1 MAEPF
6 QFDWTTAVPV
16 DDEPQPS
23 APSTPTPPESIDAVM
38 SATPFG
44 AQNMPQSQ
52 QGPVDAYGEFDWKTA
67 EPLDGGFDP
76 STAREATPAENAEFY
91 EQVNSTAYLPTKDE
105 WRWRE
110 NFRKQRD
117 DKVTRFIE
125 GGKAMAGGLVQ
136 AAAATAFAPFDFLRR
151 GTVAY
156 DEWVNSSAE
165 GVRQTGIATA
175 ELWSWAGDVIADRG
189 KEIERNAALDAKL
202 RQQLASENR
211 FTGNAETDGQVFLQ
225 AREAAMAS
233 GFYDKTPEELTE
245 DEDTQYQRFI
255 RDRSFQQQA
264 ENITETNIGT
274 LPDGRAEMGID
285 ESKLN
290 PGLVTTTQLIADP
303 LNIAA
308 GGLGIFSKVR
318 PLRRAAVLAGKPLEL
333 GGKAAGAAAQKADE
347 LYAGV
352 VNVIENNTGL
362 TGAQQMSA
370 LQNSIT
376 WKAAAAM
383 ATLKGAGGILRTGQT
398 WMDTGSVFVREAGTG
413 GVGVARVE
421 AASKLRTAPIPE
433 RYRRA
438 YDGFFTSADS
448 TLRRVSE
455 TPGLSP
461 VARRSAATLDRVG
474 ATQAFRVA
482 DDAIGGAL
490 ATTPIAVPLAAIS
503 PEERQPE
510 MLGALMT
517 VGAVGGVVGGK
528 VRRVTESDDALV
540 AKMLAD
546 VETSGGDATSM
557 ANMLSH
563 DKLLRMAQ
571 MQTVMSA
578 KADFVP
584 LRANDYE
591 LNPTVTEHMGKNS
604 RGFYVD
610 ATKGQRP
617 RVFVNLDKLA
627 TGDVVG
633 HEIGHAILKSD
644 ILGGQIKQGMR
655 SVVDAQ
661 YGADGIAS
669 RGREYVKA
677 QLTQEVNHKAT
688 GIEIEVLTPEES
700 QRKAAG
706 VSMDELVADRW
717 KNDPTW
723 RDQQISERVNLLNQE
738 ALGKG
743 EISFDW
749 ARDEI
754 VAETFSGLGKGINVA
769 GLRASG
775 PMGRTLGA
783 MQTAMETMGARFT
796 GSGKLESPNQLF
808 TENPLFDTPQMR
820 KAVNNYVKL
829 YDRYLVG
836 LEKEGKVKQR
846 GRPIAPTGRPEE
858 AARSPHTRTYDNNGV
873 LESEL
878 FIERPDGTRVPKSQ
892 QMIDTQEKARSATL
906 KSINNRTRFVDE
918 NSSEWGARK
927 LSNGR
932 VEVGGPNLPPQFD
945 YFVQVPQW
953 LRAKAREFEAGRA
966 EGRSYLYSNNAIGT
980 RGSGRYKIKNLGNVE
995 AKTGEMVPFGWAIST
1010 ENHLLVKNIDL
1021 NSFRAATMRAIDKG
1035 QLGEFGNNLRT
1046 VEADLKQLMRNHE
1059 EGRPG
1064 ETGLGVTKKNI
1075 LNGLLGTGTV
1085 TQRLNNQAWHTLNN
1099 QGSIRTFRFDRLNYA
1114 DQFDTGYFPH
1124 YQKININALP
1134 DDAGRM
1140 SLDDFMRFDADR
1152 QAAWLNNRAR
1162 ERGYTNSTNWAN
1174 SDEAGFAAA
1183 SDEYRKLFPRPNNN
1197 NRMPSALP
1205 QAGMAMPDGPVVGSR
1220 GMPEDYTNDR
1230 LRKLS
1235 DDYNGNDPNMTD
1247 QDVVEQMRFIIE
1259 DAPAGYFPKSLSD
1272 NIDKALRDIDEQ
1284 YREWGGRDDLRSVER
1299 AVEQAMRF
1307 IEKPRKATGGTRGQ
1321 AMPDVGE
1328 PFAPVRQYNQDLPE
1342 ITSIDISRLRVRD
1355 AGEVR
1360 QLTPERV
1367 EEYRKYLNEPIE
1379 VSVFKRVEGRDS
1391 GELMI
1396 SDGHH
1401 RVAAARALGVTRLPA
1416 RVKAINAFGSQINEL
1431 LADQRVGA
1439 SRGQAM
1445 PDVADVSSGLPR
1457 RSMESRGGAKIDEDG
1472 TVTFQGREP
1481 KDWAPEDFAKFGKE
1495 FGVRN
1500 LGPLSKVS
1508 NIVDELGRPL
1518 AQIPGGL
1525 DGKFTYYDLLWLK
1538 TNAVDVK
1545 SLPVELHGK
1554 LTAKLA
1560 RTMTPERGNDVQK
1573 FNGILFGMLSPN
1585 SPLLPNEFGQAR
1597 MRFESMDDIR
1607 RFAGLLPDNPTK
1619 EQRKAVNQKLKKE
1632 LGFTSAKSGG
1642 LGIGISV
1649 DLSNIVIAAKMF
1661 AKKPDF
1667 FIKKPNESWANFVD
1681 KLTTQVGGL
1690 GTKTASF
1697 GGVWQDPLMAG
1708 ISAMDRHMAR
1718 AFSEEL
1724 LNNPE
1729 IRGRFEGMVVK
1740 RFNDLTAK
1748 SKKTSQ
1754 KADAKIRRA
1763 KTDKAKAK
1771 AIEDKQDAMQ
1781 NLPDPTALKAETLD
1795 DVLGQAEV
1803 FGADRIK
1810 DFVNEAVF
1818 AAMGSRKA
1826 KYLVKGGAVNPKLPE
1841 SLQGVEW
1848 VEQPK
1853 DFQVMSD
1860 AYRLALEINAKRA
1873 KEIGIEVFPSQW
1885 TLWDRIRGRVEP
1897 HEAMFPGLEKLPAL
1911 NDRQLAAAYAANKQ
1925 AGYARNV
1932 KAGQEWKRKSS
1943 LAPSSLAYFTPAVL
1957 AAGAAASATEEQ

>member
-23 APSTPTPPESIDAVM
+23 APSTPTPPESVDAVM

-44 AQNMPQSQ
+44 AQNMPRPQ
-52 QGPVDAYGEFDWKTA
+52 QGPVDAYEEFDWKTA

-76 STAREATPAENAEFY
+76 STAREATPAEDAEFY
-91 EQVNSTAYLPTKDE
+91 EQISNTAYLPTKDE

-117 DKVTRFIE
+117 DKVSRFIE

-151 GTVAY
+151 GTAAY
-156 DEWVNSSAE
+156 NEWVNSSAE

-233 GFYDKTPEELTE
+233 GFYDKTPEELAG

-308 GGLGIFSKVR
+308 GGLGFLGKLR
-318 PLRRAAVLAGKPLEL
+318 PLRRAAALAGKPLEL
-333 GGKAAGAAAQKADE
+333 GGKAAGSAAQKADE

-352 VNVIENNTGL
+352 VNVIEKNTGL
-362 TGAQQMSA
+362 DGAQQMSA
-370 LQNSIT
+370 LQNTVT

-398 WMDTGSVFVREAGTG
+398 WLDTGSIFVREAGTG

-421 AASKLRTAPIPE
+421 AAGKLRTAPIPE

-461 VARRSAATLDRVG
+461 VARRSAATLDRIG

-490 ATTPIAVPLAAIS
+490 ATAPIAVPLAAIS

-510 MLGALMT
+510 MLGGLMT

-546 VETSGGDATSM
+546 VEISGGDATSM

-584 LRANDYE
+584 LRAKDYE
-591 LNPTVTEHMGKNS
+591 LNPTVNEHMGKNS

-661 YGADGIAS
+661 YGADGIAA

-677 QLTQEVNHKAT
+677 QLTQEVNHRAT

-706 VSMDELVADRW
+706 ASMDELVADRW
-717 KNDPTW
+717 KNNPTW
-723 RDQQISERVNLLNQE
+723 REQQINERVDLLNQE
-738 ALGKG
+738 ALGNG
-743 EISFDW
+743 EMSFDW

-796 GSGKLESPNQLF
+796 GSGRLESPNRLF

-878 FIERPDGTRVPKSQ
+878 FIERPDGTRIPKSQ
-892 QMIDTQEKARSATL
+892 QMIDTQEKARAATL

-918 NSSEWGARK
+918 NSNEWGARK

-932 VEVGGPNLPPQFD
+932 IEVGGPNLPPQFD

-953 LRAKAREFEAGRA
+953 LRDKAREFEAERA
-966 EGRSYLYSNNAIGT
+966 KGRSYLYSYNAIGT
-980 RGSGRYKIKNLGNVE
+980 GEAGSYKIKNLGNVE
-995 AKTGEMVPFGWAIST
+995 AKTGEMVPFGWAVST
-1010 ENHLLVKNIDL
+1010 KNHLLAKVIDL
-1021 NSFRAATMRAIDKG
+1021 NSFRAAAMRAIDKG

-1046 VEADLKQLMRNHE
+1046 VEADLKRLMRNHE

-1075 LNGLLGTGTV
+1075 LNGLLGTGTP
-1085 TQRLNNQAWHTLNN
+1085 TNRASNPAWHTLNN

-1140 SLDDFMRFDADR
+1140 SLDEYMRFDADR
-1152 QAAWLNNRAR
+1152 QVAWLNKRAR

-1183 SDEYRKLFPRPNNN
+1183 SDEYRKLFPRPDNN
-1197 NRMPSALP
+1197 NRMPQALP
-1205 QAGMAMPDGPVVGSR
+1205 RDAMG
-1220 GMPEDYTNDR
+1220 
-1230 LRKLS
+1230 
-1235 DDYNGNDPNMTD
+1235 
-1247 QDVVEQMRFIIE
+1247 
-1259 DAPAGYFPKSLSD
+1259 
-1272 NIDKALRDIDEQ
+1272 
-1284 YREWGGRDDLRSVER
+1284 
-1299 AVEQAMRF
+1299 
-1307 IEKPRKATGGTRGQ
+1307 
-1321 AMPDVGE
+1321 MPDVPANLSTDQILRELEENQGYLGLSTLGMRE
-1328 PFAPVRQYNQDLPE
+1328 GRPVKGGAQRTRELLKRN
-1342 ITSIDISRLRVRD
+1342 T
-1355 AGEVR
+1355 A
-1360 QLTPERV
+1360 
-1367 EEYRKYLNEPIE
+1367 LNE
-1379 VSVFKRVEGRDS
+1379 
-1391 GELMI
+1391 ELRRRGGPQEE
-1396 SDGHH
+1396 SD
-1401 RVAAARALGVTRLPA
+1401 VA
-1416 RVKAINAFGSQINEL
+1416 RVLRQ
-1431 LADQRVGA
+1431 
-1439 SRGQAM
+1439 RGQAM
-1445 PDVADVSSGLPR
+1445 PDVADAGDQGVAMP
-1457 RSMESRGGAKIDEDG
+1457 KG
-1472 TVTFQGREP
+1472 TVTQLTNTARKALPKLPQGAKSVP
-1481 KDWAPEDFAKFGKE
+1481 KLVIKRIEKSDIVVDGGNPKSWKDYADQHLMPLPNIKLDKVKGVSFSKQDIYDVAQTDRARAQANAQQSVQAAALAAADPLKFVDPVGYSEIMRASGVVGDILIPPSGLKLMLTDPAAFVGLLDGGFHGKRTVPGTRAAAMQGLDGVTEMRQLVGGQPSSFNTALHHFWGTLSKQLDVINQEAAWMRLVLDPAIIEAIDMSIAGKFSMQPKAWEALVAKALDGTQGDFRGKGNNAKSNANSFYKALVYHNGRWDEVAALYANNNAIDMRAQFNALGHGKVGMKNKVQGFVGLSFGIKGSVLDRWRFVDLYLPDVMNLTGASTPEQYFKYVGAQKVIPQDPIGIYKNYGTLENSNPAFSLALYNSLDSVAQVAINNSPELRNYLGAHADPGGLHWVTWNSIKNEAVGHSSLDITKNFVRQYGRNGSASDFAKFMRTAEGFVEGSNDAGRITRISLKN
-1495 FGVRN
+1495 GVF
-1500 LGPLSKVS
+1500 SYS
-1508 NIVDELGRPL
+1508 
-1518 AQIPGGL
+1518 
-1525 DGKFTYYDLLWLK
+1525 
-1538 TNAVDVK
+1538 
-1545 SLPVELHGK
+1545 
-1554 LTAKLA
+1554 
-1560 RTMTPERGNDVQK
+1560 
-1573 FNGILFGMLSPN
+1573 
-1585 SPLLPNEFGQAR
+1585 
-1597 MRFESMDDIR
+1597 
-1607 RFAGLLPDNPTK
+1607 
-1619 EQRKAVNQKLKKE
+1619 EQ
-1632 LGFTSAKSGG
+1632 
-1642 LGIGISV
+1642 
-1649 DLSNIVIAAKMF
+1649 
-1661 AKKPDF
+1661 
-1667 FIKKPNESWANFVD
+1667 
-1681 KLTTQVGGL
+1681 
-1690 GTKTASF
+1690 
-1697 GGVWQDPLMAG
+1697 
-1708 ISAMDRHMAR
+1708 
-1718 AFSEEL
+1718 
-1724 LNNPE
+1724 
-1729 IRGRFEGMVVK
+1729 
-1740 RFNDLTAK
+1740 
-1748 SKKTSQ
+1748 
-1754 KADAKIRRA
+1754 
-1763 KTDKAKAK
+1763 
-1771 AIEDKQDAMQ
+1771 
-1781 NLPDPTALKAETLD
+1781 
-1795 DVLGQAEV
+1795 
-1803 FGADRIK
+1803 
-1810 DFVNEAVF
+1810 
-1818 AAMGSRKA
+1818 
-1826 KYLVKGGAVNPKLPE
+1826 
-1841 SLQGVEW
+1841 
-1848 VEQPK
+1848 
-1853 DFQVMSD
+1853 
-1860 AYRLALEINAKRA
+1860 
-1873 KEIGIEVFPSQW
+1873 
-1885 TLWDRIRGRVEP
+1885 
-1897 HEAMFPGLEKLPAL
+1897 
-1911 NDRQLAAAYAANKQ
+1911 
-1925 AGYARNV
+1925 
-1932 KAGQEWKRKSS
+1932 
-1943 LAPSSLAYFTPAVL
+1943 
-1957 AAGAAASATEEQ
+1957 

>member
-16 DDEPQPS
+16 DDEPQPA
-23 APSTPTPPESIDAVM
+23 APSTPTPPESVDAVM

-44 AQNMPQSQ
+44 AQNMPRPQ
-52 QGPVDAYGEFDWKTA
+52 QGPVDAYEEFDWKTA

-76 STAREATPAENAEFY
+76 STAREATPAEDAEFY
-91 EQVNSTAYLPTKDE
+91 EQINNTAYLPTKDE

-125 GGKAMAGGLVQ
+125 GGKAMAGGLIQ

-151 GTVAY
+151 GTAAY

-211 FTGNAETDGQVFLQ
+211 FIGNAETDGQVFLQ

-233 GFYDKTPEELTE
+233 GFYDKTPEELAE

-274 LPDGRAEMGID
+274 LPDGRAEMGIN

-308 GGLGIFSKVR
+308 GGLGFLGKLR
-318 PLRRAAVLAGKPLEL
+318 PLRRAAALAGKPLEL

-347 LYAGV
+347 LYAGIV
-352 VNVIENNTGL
+352 EGIEGATGL
-362 TGAQQMSA
+362 DGAQQMSA

-383 ATLKGAGGILRTGQT
+383 GTLKGAGGILRTGQT
-398 WMDTGSVFVREAGTG
+398 WLDTGSIFVREAGTG

-421 AASKLRTAPIPE
+421 AAGKLRAAPIPE

-474 ATQAFRVA
+474 ATQAFRIA

-510 MLGALMT
+510 MLGGLMT

-546 VETSGGDATSM
+546 VEISGGDATSM

-584 LRANDYE
+584 LRARDYE
-591 LNPTVTEHMGKNS
+591 LNPTVNEHMGKNS

-661 YGADGIAS
+661 YGADGIAA

-677 QLTQEVNHKAT
+677 QLTQEVNHRAT

-706 VSMDELVADRW
+706 ASMDELVADRW
-717 KNDPTW
+717 KNNPTW
-723 RDQQISERVNLLNQE
+723 REQQINERVDLLNQE

-743 EISFDW
+743 ELSFDW

-796 GSGKLESPNQLF
+796 GSGRLESPNRLF

-878 FIERPDGTRVPKSQ
+878 FIERPDGVRVPKSQ
-892 QMIDTQEKARSATL
+892 EMINTQEKARAATL

-918 NSSEWGARK
+918 NSSEWGARR

-953 LRAKAREFEAGRA
+953 LRDKAREFEAERA
-966 EGRSYLYSNNAIGT
+966 TGRSYLYSYNAIGT
-980 RGSGRYKIKNLGNVE
+980 GEAGSYKIKNLGNVE
-995 AKTGEMVPFGWAIST
+995 AKTGEMVPFGWAVST
-1010 ENHLLVKNIDL
+1010 KNHLLAKVIDL
-1021 NSFRAATMRAIDKG
+1021 NSFRAAAMRAIDKG

-1046 VEADLKQLMRNHE
+1046 VEADLKQLMRNYE

-1085 TQRLNNQAWHTLNN
+1085 TQRLNNPAWHTLNN

-1140 SLDDFMRFDADR
+1140 SVDDWMRFDADR
-1152 QAAWLNNRAR
+1152 QQTWLNNRAR
-1162 ERGYTNSTNWAN
+1162 ERGYTNATNWAN

-1183 SDEYRKLFPRPNNN
+1183 SDEYRKLFPRPDNN

-1205 QAGMAMPDGPVVGSR
+1205 QAGMAMPEVPVAGSR

-1235 DDYNGNDPNMTD
+1235 DDYNGGDPNMTD

-1259 DAPAGYFPKSLSD
+1259 DAPAGYFPRSLSD

-1299 AVEQAMRF
+1299 AVEQTMRF

-1321 AMPDVGE
+1321 AMPD
-1328 PFAPVRQYNQDLPE
+1328 
-1342 ITSIDISRLRVRD
+1342 
-1355 AGEVR
+1355 AG
-1360 QLTPERV
+1360 
-1367 EEYRKYLNEPIE
+1367 
-1379 VSVFKRVEGRDS
+1379 
-1391 GELMI
+1391 
-1396 SDGHH
+1396 
-1401 RVAAARALGVTRLPA
+1401 
-1416 RVKAINAFGSQINEL
+1416 
-1431 LADQRVGA
+1431 
-1439 SRGQAM
+1439 
-1445 PDVADVSSGLPR
+1445 DVSSGLPR

-1538 TNAVDVK
+1538 ANPVDVK

-1607 RFAGLLPDNPTK
+1607 RFASLLPDNPTK
-1619 EQRKAVNQKLKKE
+1619 EQRKAVNKKLKKE

-1649 DLSNIVIAAKMF
+1649 DLSNIVMAAKMF
-1661 AKKPDF
+1661 VKKPEF
-1667 FIKKPNESWANFVD
+1667 FVKKPNESWANFVD

-1748 SKKTSQ
+1748 SKKTAQ

-1763 KTDKAKAK
+1763 KTEKARAK

-1795 DVLGQAEV
+1795 DVLGQAEI

-1932 KAGQEWKRKSS
+1932 KAGQEWKRKSGLS
-1943 LAPSSLAYFTPAVL
+1943 PSSLAYFTPAVL
-1957 AAGAAASATEEQ
+1957 AAGVAASATEEQ

>member
-23 APSTPTPPESIDAVM
+23 APSTPTPPESVDAVM

-44 AQNMPQSQ
+44 AQNMPRPQ
-52 QGPVDAYGEFDWKTA
+52 QGPVDAYDEFDWKTA

-76 STAREATPAENAEFY
+76 STAREATPAEDAEFY
-91 EQVNSTAYLPTKDE
+91 EQINNTAYLPTKDE

-117 DKVTRFIE
+117 DKVSRFIE
-125 GGKAMAGGLVQ
+125 GGKAMAGGLIQ
-136 AAAATAFAPFDFLRR
+136 AAAASAFAPFDFLRR

-175 ELWSWAGDVIADRG
+175 ELWSWAGDVISDRS
-189 KEIERNAALDAKL
+189 KEIKRNAALDAKL

-233 GFYDKTPEELTE
+233 GFYDKTPEELAE

-308 GGLGIFSKVR
+308 GGLGFLGKLR
-318 PLRRAAVLAGKPLEL
+318 PLRRAAALAGKPLEL

-347 LYAGV
+347 LYAGIV
-352 VNVIENNTGL
+352 EGIEGATGL
-362 TGAQQMSA
+362 DGAQQMSA
-370 LQNSIT
+370 LQNPIT

-383 ATLKGAGGILRTGQT
+383 GTLKGAGGILRTGQT
-398 WMDTGSVFVREAGTG
+398 WLDTGSIFVREAGTG

-421 AASKLRTAPIPE
+421 AAGKLRTAPIPE

-461 VARRSAATLDRVG
+461 IARRSAATLDRVG

-528 VRRVTESDDALV
+528 VRRVAESDDALV

-546 VETSGGDATSM
+546 VEISGGDATSM

-584 LRANDYE
+584 LRAKDYE
-591 LNPTVTEHMGKNS
+591 LNPTVNEHMGKNS

-677 QLTQEVNHKAT
+677 QLTQEVNHRAT

-706 VSMDELVADRW
+706 ASMDELVADRW
-717 KNDPTW
+717 KNNPTW
-723 RDQQISERVNLLNQE
+723 REQQINERVDLLNQE

-743 EISFDW
+743 ELSFDW

-892 QMIDTQEKARSATL
+892 QMIDTQEKARAATL

-953 LRAKAREFEAGRA
+953 LRDKAREFEAERA
-966 EGRSYLYSNNAIGT
+966 KGRSYLYSYNAIGT
-980 RGSGRYKIKNLGNVE
+980 GEAGSYKIKNLGNVE
-995 AKTGEMVPFGWAIST
+995 AKTGEMVPFGWSVST
-1010 ENHLLVKNIDL
+1010 KNHLLAKVIDL
-1021 NSFRAATMRAIDKG
+1021 NSFRAAAMRAIDKG
-1035 QLGEFGNNLRT
+1035 QLGEFGNNMRT
-1046 VEADLKQLMRNHE
+1046 VEADLKQLMRNYE

-1064 ETGLGVTKKNI
+1064 EAGLGVTKKNI

-1183 SDEYRKLFPRPNNN
+1183 SDEYRKLFPRPDNN

-1205 QAGMAMPDGPVVGSR
+1205 QAGMAMPEAPANLSTDQILRELEENQGYLGLSTLGMREGRPVKGGAQQTRELLKRNTALNEELRRRGGPQEESDVERVLRQR
-1220 GMPEDYTNDR
+1220 GQAMPDVDVQWETYAENLRDDVESWSPARDTGKIDYE
-1230 LRKLS
+1230 
-1235 DDYNGNDPNMTD
+1235 M
-1247 QDVVEQMRFIIE
+1247 QDVVDSFVDFARTNPQMTGGELTAAF
-1259 DAPAGYFPKSLSD
+1259 
-1272 NIDKALRDIDEQ
+1272 
-1284 YREWGGRDDLRSVER
+1284 YR
-1299 AVEQAMRF
+1299 A
-1307 IEKPRKATGGTRGQ
+1307 EKPTASQRKKLNAAIANVGEPPRVATGGTRGQ
-1321 AMPDVGE
+1321 AMPDV
-1328 PFAPVRQYNQDLPE
+1328 
-1342 ITSIDISRLRVRD
+1342 
-1355 AGEVR
+1355 
-1360 QLTPERV
+1360 
-1367 EEYRKYLNEPIE
+1367 EY
-1379 VSVFKRVEGRDS
+1379 S
-1391 GELMI
+1391 GLEQQAKTGNPTATETAQI
-1396 SDGHH
+1396 AVN
-1401 RVAAARALGVTRLPA
+1401 RAA
-1416 RVKAINAFGSQINEL
+1416 Q
-1431 LADQRVGA
+1431 
-1439 SRGQAM
+1439 
-1445 PDVADVSSGLPR
+1445 SSGLIKGWHGSSNLENIEIFDKGR
-1457 RSMESRGGAKIDEDG
+1457 IGTKNDAGFYGRGFYFTFGDE
-1472 TVTFQGREP
+1472 
-1481 KDWAPEDFAKFGKE
+1481 KY
-1495 FGVRN
+1495 
-1500 LGPLSKVS
+1500 S
-1508 NIVDELGRPL
+1508 
-1518 AQIPGGL
+1518 PGEAG
-1525 DGKFTYYDLLWLK
+1525 YYG
-1538 TNAVDVK
+1538 
-1545 SLPVELHGK
+1545 S
-1554 LTAKLA
+1554 
-1560 RTMTPERGNDVQK
+1560 
-1573 FNGILFGMLSPN
+1573 
-1585 SPLLPNEFGQAR
+1585 
-1597 MRFESMDDIR
+1597 
-1607 RFAGLLPDNPTK
+1607 
-1619 EQRKAVNQKLKKE
+1619 
-1632 LGFTSAKSGG
+1632 
-1642 LGIGISV
+1642 
-1649 DLSNIVIAAKMF
+1649 
-1661 AKKPDF
+1661 
-1667 FIKKPNESWANFVD
+1667 
-1681 KLTTQVGGL
+1681 QVGE
-1690 GTKTASF
+1690 F
-1697 GGVWQDPLMAG
+1697 
-1708 ISAMDRHMAR
+1708 
-1718 AFSEEL
+1718 F
-1724 LNNPE
+1724 
-1729 IRGRFEGMVVK
+1729 
-1740 RFNDLTAK
+1740 
-1748 SKKTSQ
+1748 
-1754 KADAKIRRA
+1754 
-1763 KTDKAKAK
+1763 
-1771 AIEDKQDAMQ
+1771 
-1781 NLPDPTALKAETLD
+1781 LKAENPFVFSELTEFKGNRINFMGVDSL
-1795 DVLGQAEV
+1795 VFLKNVAEKFPAIGKKITV
-1803 FGADRIK
+1803 DTVKWKNGEGEVKPITASQLSKLIDYYDRNIK
-1810 DFVNEAVF
+1810 IVT
-1818 AAMGSRKA
+1818 
-1826 KYLVKGGAVNPKLPE
+1826 
-1841 SLQGVEW
+1841 VE
-1848 VEQPK
+1848 
-1853 DFQVMSD
+1853 
-1860 AYRLALEINAKRA
+1860 
-1873 KEIGIEVFPSQW
+1873 
-1885 TLWDRIRGRVEP
+1885 DRIRGN
-1897 HEAMFPGLEKLPAL
+1897 HK
-1911 NDRQLAAAYAANKQ
+1911 
-1925 AGYARNV
+1925 AGYTKTETIEYDHTSSGGSKGSFESQNLTGRVQPDLSDAETKILLIAEFLDKEHGI
-1932 KAGQEWKRKSS
+1932 KADYHPEGYMTRFPEITEAIRKKGHDAIMQGRSGDEIVVFEPEQIKS
-1943 LAPSSLAYFTPAVL
+1943 AAPFTYDKKGKLIPLSRRFNFSRPEISYGVAASAI
-1957 AAGAAASATEEQ
+1957 AAGAAMSELDGEQ

>member
-110 NFRKQRD
+110 NFRKQRN
-117 DKVTRFIE
+117 DKVARFIE

-175 ELWSWAGDVIADRG
+175 ELWSWAGDVISDRG

-211 FTGNAETDGQVFLQ
+211 FTGNAETDGRVFLQ

-290 PGLVTTTQLIADP
+290 PGLVTTTQLIVDP

-308 GGLGIFSKVR
+308 GGLGIFSKLR

-383 ATLKGAGGILRTGQT
+383 GTLKGAGGILRTGQT

-421 AASKLRTAPIPE
+421 AAGKLRTAPIPE

-706 VSMDELVADRW
+706 VGMDELVADRW

-723 RDQQISERVNLLNQE
+723 RDQQISERVDLLNQE

-783 MQTAMETMGARFT
+783 MQTGMETMGARFT
-796 GSGKLESPNQLF
+796 GSGRLESPNQLF

-1021 NSFRAATMRAIDKG
+1021 NSFRAAAMRAIDKG

-1183 SDEYRKLFPRPNNN
+1183 SDEYRKLFPRPDNN

-1205 QAGMAMPDGPVVGSR
+1205 QSGMAMPEVPANLSTDQILRELEENQGYLGLSTLGMREGRPVKGGAQQTRALLKRNTALNEELRRRGGPQEESDVARVLRQRGQAMPDITITPDEARRRGLVGPVYHGSPDFKGRKFDPKYRARSSGISR
-1220 GMPEDYTNDR
+1220 GGFSFSDDVASADGYAAAPIDLAQAAVDSANDVMREAAGRMERGLKVKGFSAADELPEFNVRYVDDISDLSSYFNELAKDMPKDLAVR
-1230 LRKLS
+1230 LRDAAKQV
-1235 DDYNGNDPNMTD
+1235 NEPANPV
-1247 QDVVEQMRFIIE
+1247 VVEAYLRN
-1259 DAPAGYFPKSLSD
+1259 PKTM
-1272 NIDKALRDIDEQ
+1272 DIDGKKL
-1284 YREWGGRDDLRSVER
+1284 WLVDNPDDIFVSAARPPQG
-1299 AVEQAMRF
+1299 A
-1307 IEKPRKATGGTRGQ
+1307 ATGGTRGQ
-1321 AMPDVGE
+1321 AMPDVG
-1328 PFAPVRQYNQDLPE
+1328 
-1342 ITSIDISRLRVRD
+1342 S
-1355 AGEVR
+1355 
-1360 QLTPERV
+1360 
-1367 EEYRKYLNEPIE
+1367 
-1379 VSVFKRVEGRDS
+1379 
-1391 GELMI
+1391 
-1396 SDGHH
+1396 SDQ
-1401 RVAAARALGVTRLPA
+1401 GV
-1416 RVKAINAFGSQINEL
+1416 
-1431 LADQRVGA
+1431 
-1439 SRGQAM
+1439 AM
-1445 PDVADVSSGLPR
+1445 P
-1457 RSMESRGGAKIDEDG
+1457 KG
-1472 TVTFQGREP
+1472 TVTQ
-1481 KDWAPEDFAKFGKE
+1481 
-1495 FGVRN
+1495 
-1500 LGPLSKVS
+1500 L
-1508 NIVDELGRPL
+1508 
-1518 AQIPGGL
+1518 
-1525 DGKFTYYDLLWLK
+1525 
-1538 TNAVDVK
+1538 TNVA
-1545 SLPVELHGK
+1545 
-1554 LTAKLA
+1554 
-1560 RTMTPERGNDVQK
+1560 
-1573 FNGILFGMLSPN
+1573 
-1585 SPLLPNEFGQAR
+1585 
-1597 MRFESMDDIR
+1597 
-1607 RFAGLLPDNPTK
+1607 
-1619 EQRKAVNQKLKKE
+1619 RKALPRLPRGASNVPKVVVQVQRRGKPKIVKQLQE
-1632 LGFTSAKSGG
+1632 KS
-1642 LGIGISV
+1642 
-1649 DLSNIVIAAKMF
+1649 
-1661 AKKPDF
+1661 
-1667 FIKKPNESWANFVD
+1667 WC
-1681 KLTTQVGGL
+1681 
-1690 GTKTASF
+1690 
-1697 GGVWQDPLMAG
+1697 
-1708 ISAMDRHMAR
+1708 
-1718 AFSEEL
+1718 
-1724 LNNPE
+1724 
-1729 IRGRFEGMVVK
+1729 RGR
-1740 RFNDLTAK
+1740 
-1748 SKKTSQ
+1748 
-1754 KADAKIRRA
+1754 
-1763 KTDKAKAK
+1763 
-1771 AIEDKQDAMQ
+1771 
-1781 NLPDPTALKAETLD
+1781 
-1795 DVLGQAEV
+1795 
-1803 FGADRIK
+1803 
-1810 DFVNEAVF
+1810 
-1818 AAMGSRKA
+1818 
-1826 KYLVKGGAVNPKLPE
+1826 
-1841 SLQGVEW
+1841 
-1848 VEQPK
+1848 
-1853 DFQVMSD
+1853 
-1860 AYRLALEINAKRA
+1860 
-1873 KEIGIEVFPSQW
+1873 
-1885 TLWDRIRGRVEP
+1885 
-1897 HEAMFPGLEKLPAL
+1897 
-1911 NDRQLAAAYAANKQ
+1911 
-1925 AGYARNV
+1925 
-1932 KAGQEWKRKSS
+1932 
-1943 LAPSSLAYFTPAVL
+1943 
-1957 AAGAAASATEEQ
+1957 

>member
-16 DDEPQPS
+16 DDEPRPS
-23 APSTPTPPESIDAVM
+23 APSTPTPPESVDAVM
-38 SATPFG
+38 SATSFG
-44 AQNMPQSQ
+44 AQNMPQPQ

-225 AREAAMAS
+225 AREAARAS

-308 GGLGIFSKVR
+308 GGLGIFSKLR
-318 PLRRAAVLAGKPLEL
+318 PLRRVAALAGKPLEL

-370 LQNSIT
+370 LQNPIT

-383 ATLKGAGGILRTGQT
+383 GTLKGAGGILRTGQT

-421 AASKLRTAPIPE
+421 AAGKLRAAPIPE

-461 VARRSAATLDRVG
+461 VARRSAATLDRIG

-503 PEERQPE
+503 PEERQSE

-528 VRRVTESDDALV
+528 VRRVAESDDALV

-546 VETSGGDATSM
+546 VEISGGDATSM

-563 DKLLRMAQ
+563 EKLLRMAQ

-610 ATKGQRP
+610 TTKGQRP

-627 TGDVVG
+627 AGDVVG

-717 KNDPTW
+717 KNDPAW
-723 RDQQISERVNLLNQE
+723 RDQQISERVDLLNQE

-743 EISFDW
+743 EISLDW

-754 VAETFSGLGKGINVA
+754 AAETFSGLGKGINVA

-783 MQTAMETMGARFT
+783 MQTGMETMGARFT
-796 GSGKLESPNQLF
+796 GSGRLESPNQLF

-892 QMIDTQEKARSATL
+892 QMIDTQEKARAATL

-918 NSSEWGARK
+918 NSSEWGARR

-953 LRAKAREFEAGRA
+953 LRTKAREFEAGRA

-1046 VEADLKQLMRNHE
+1046 VEAGLKQLMRNHE

-1140 SLDDFMRFDADR
+1140 SLNDFMRFDADR

-1183 SDEYRKLFPRPNNN
+1183 SDEYRKLFPRPDNN

-1205 QAGMAMPDGPVVGSR
+1205 QAGMAMPDAASTERVTSYHLT
-1220 GMPEDYTNDR
+1220 D
-1230 LRKLS
+1230 
-1235 DDYNGNDPNMTD
+1235 DPNFSLKKAKRPQNNTTLGGD
-1247 QDVVEQMRFIIE
+1247 WPNAGIFVGPSAEAWFNGYDYVRPFVVELSHPPIRDMGSKAM
-1259 DAPAGYFPKSLSD
+1259 DVAGYGGEQFIPAEAFDSVRVERVIPYDEYAREQFGEYGPIESY
-1272 NIDKALRDIDEQ
+1272 NEIDAQGRALPQITGSF
-1284 YREWGGRDDLRSVER
+1284 GGRDTAPLKNYKYSGKDVRNMSPAQQRALAER
-1299 AVEQAMRF
+1299 TEKYARGERPQLFADEQT
-1307 IEKPRKATGGTRGQ
+1307 ATSRTRGQ
-1321 AMPDVGE
+1321 AMPDV
-1328 PFAPVRQYNQDLPE
+1328 APTLENFDAAQQATGGTLRPIADQPE
-1342 ITSIDISRLRVRD
+1342 NAPI
-1355 AGEVR
+1355 AGR
-1360 QLTPERV
+1360 LTPEQSASID
-1367 EEYRKYLNEPIE
+1367 ELNEYYR
-1379 VSVFKRVEGRDS
+1379 SVTPQRAKELQADAVESLASRLINKGIPVTEANDMAKATFRTLRSRVNGAMQVISGMGTSDLSRMAGTGRPAVATRKGVNPNWLTSAFEAFDTDNDLA
-1391 GELMI
+1391 LMKAQQ
-1396 SDGHH
+1396 
-1401 RVAAARALGVTRLPA
+1401 VARQLNKEQQAQVAAGQSVDAARASGVRSATIDQGMQFVVGEKTA
-1416 RVKAINAFGSQINEL
+1416 DQKAFGSSLREDPS
-1431 LADQRVGA
+1431 APPRVYA
-1439 SRGQAM
+1439 SVVEGQ
-1445 PDVADVSSGLPR
+1445 
-1457 RSMESRGGAKIDEDG
+1457 
-1472 TVTFQGREP
+1472 
-1481 KDWAPEDFAKFGKE
+1481 KFGSQGNYNVFFEWKKDAPMVVTSHHHY
-1495 FGVRN
+1495 GVGN
-1500 LGPLSKVS
+1500 GLTDIHASA
-1508 NIVDELGRPL
+1508 NIGD
-1518 AQIPGGL
+1518 
-1525 DGKFTYYDLLWLK
+1525 K
-1538 TNAVDVK
+1538 NA
-1545 SLPVELHGK
+1545 
-1554 LTAKLA
+1554 
-1560 RTMTPERGNDVQK
+1560 R
-1573 FNGILFGMLSPN
+1573 
-1585 SPLLPNEFGQAR
+1585 
-1597 MRFESMDDIR
+1597 
-1607 RFAGLLPDNPTK
+1607 
-1619 EQRKAVNQKLKKE
+1619 
-1632 LGFTSAKSGG
+1632 
-1642 LGIGISV
+1642 
-1649 DLSNIVIAAKMF
+1649 
-1661 AKKPDF
+1661 
-1667 FIKKPNESWANFVD
+1667 
-1681 KLTTQVGGL
+1681 
-1690 GTKTASF
+1690 SF
-1697 GGVWQDPLMAG
+1697 GDP
-1708 ISAMDRHMAR
+1708 
-1718 AFSEEL
+1718 
-1724 LNNPE
+1724 
-1729 IRGRFEGMVVK
+1729 
-1740 RFNDLTAK
+1740 
-1748 SKKTSQ
+1748 
-1754 KADAKIRRA
+1754 
-1763 KTDKAKAK
+1763 
-1771 AIEDKQDAMQ
+1771 
-1781 NLPDPTALKAETLD
+1781 
-1795 DVLGQAEV
+1795 QAEV
-1803 FGADRIK
+1803 YDTLPSGKKVLRTRLLVGNAGAADIRAHQLMVSI
-1810 DFVNEAVF
+1810 
-1818 AAMGSRKA
+1818 
-1826 KYLVKGGAVNPKLPE
+1826 PE
-1841 SLQGVEW
+1841 S
-1848 VEQPK
+1848 
-1853 DFQVMSD
+1853 
-1860 AYRLALEINAKRA
+1860 ALS
-1873 KEIGIEVFPSQW
+1873 GIKKK
-1885 TLWDRIRGRVEP
+1885 G
-1897 HEAMFPGLEKLPAL
+1897 
-1911 NDRQLAAAYAANKQ
+1911 
-1925 AGYARNV
+1925 
-1932 KAGQEWKRKSS
+1932 
-1943 LAPSSLAYFTPAVL
+1943 
-1957 AAGAAASATEEQ
+1957 AAGARAELNRIAISQLVGSASQGKTQSFTSKDGVAPMVAIQRNRTEAYVLNPDLKNVASITIVSNSPKETALIKKNLANAFKNNGSPLPRIKVVSAESGPSGNPGRKKITDEFFNLTGKVVYGAALGGAAALAAEESQQ